1 MADWIF
7 LRGLIREAGHWLQF
21 PRQFK
26 HAFPQDRVHFFEIP
40 GTGQHFQADSPT
52 EIGAMVEALQ
62 TDFAKRLP
70 NLSEKPLI
78 LSISLGSMVTLEWLS
93 RYPQQFGGA
102 VLINTSL
109 SSLNPVYERL
119 QPHNYPWILKLLAT
133 PSPEV
138 RERQLLKLV
147 SNEPQHHILAASKFA
162 AIQHLR
168 PVSRANALRQLYA
181 ASRYHLKDKPTGV
194 PLLLLNSEGDRF
206 VNPVC
211 TEALAKY
218 LDVPWQTHPH
228 AGHDLPLD
236 APEWVLE
243 RIQAWRQHL

>member
-1 MADWIF
+1 MTDWIF

-26 HAFPQDRVHFFEIP
+26 HAFPQDTVHFFEIP

-62 TDFAKRLP
+62 IDFAKRLP

-78 LSISLGSMVTLEWLS
+78 LSISLGSMVSLEWLS
-93 RYPQQFGGA
+93 RYPDQFGGA

-119 QPHNYPWILKLLAT
+119 RPHNYPWIVKLLAT

-147 SNEPQHHILAASKFA
+147 SNEPQHHALAAAKFA

-168 PVSRANALRQLYA
+168 PISRANALRQLYA
-181 ASRYHLKDKPTGV
+181 ASRYSLKSKPTGI

-236 APEWVLE
+236 APEWVIE
-243 RIQAWRQHL
+243 RVRDWCQRL